1 MLNNNSHKA
10 SINSEV
16 FPICLR
22 TSNLEDSSS
31 LQTYLSVGGYEQIQR
46 ILKEKI
52 SPEKLI
58 EEIKISG
65 LRGRGGAGF
74 PTGIKWS
81 FIPNDSD
88 GTKYIV
94 CNSDEGEPGTF
105 KDREIIKKNPHQL
118 IEGMIIA
125 AYMWGRRLDITIFM
139 GKYGKSMSH
148 STKP

>member
-22 TSNLEDSSS
+22 TSNLEHPSS

-105 KDREIIKKNPHQL
+105 KDREIIKKIL
-118 IEGMIIA
+118 I
-125 AYMWGRRLDITIFM
+125 
-139 GKYGKSMSH
+139 S
-148 STKP
+148 